1 MFTNRYKN
9 KKFNKNAPPP
19 RPIIKYNPPPKRQSI
34 LSNIGQ
40 SFTWGVGM
48 GAGTEMGQPFFIN
61 INESKQ
67 NGKNIH
73 QLKEKLLSSDERC
86 NNLTLSFEKC
96 LNSHEINNEKCEIL
110 LEQMKKACANY

>member
-19 RPIIKYNPPPKRQSI
+19 RPIIKYNPPPKKQSI

-40 SFTWGVGM
+40 SFTGGVGM
-48 GAGTEMGQPFFIN
+48 GAGSEMGHSVFRN
-61 INESKQ
+61 IFGSNQ
-67 NGKNIH
+67 NTQNNDP
-73 QLKEKLLSSDERC
+73 LTEKLLSSDERC

>member
-19 RPIIKYNPPPKRQSI
+19 RPIIKYNPPPKKQSI

-48 GAGTEMGQPFFIN
+48 GAGSEMGHSVFRNIFGSNQNAQNIDPLKVEKILPLGKIGIKKIN
-61 INESKQ
+61 RYMFNPV
-67 NGKNIH
+67 
-73 QLKEKLLSSDERC
+73 LKISFDLIDFLKL
-86 NNLTLSFEKC
+86 
-96 LNSHEINNEKCEIL
+96 
-110 LEQMKKACANY
+110 